1 MSKNLSSP
9 VIIIRTFEPNDMFSV
24 VKLASETLTEHY
36 QPPLF
41 NFLYETF
48 PDGFIVA
55 EKHHQLVGFI
65 AGFQTS
71 KTTGR
76 ISMLTIR
83 KNERRQGIASALLSE
98 FLTRMKEHHIRQ
110 IELEVSTP
118 NQAAVEFYKKHG
130 FIVKEKVISFY
141 QNGDDAYIMK
151 REL

>member
-1 MSKNLSSP
+1 MSKSLSSP
-9 VIIIRTFEPNDMFSV
+9 VILIRTFQANDMFSV
-24 VKLASETLTEHY
+24 VKLASETLTESY

-41 NFLYETF
+41 NFLYETC

-76 ISMLTIR
+76 ISILAIR
-83 KNERRQGIASALLSE
+83 KNERRQGIASSLLSE
-98 FLTRMKEHHIRQ
+98 FLTRMKEQHIHQ

-118 NQAAVEFYKKHG
+118 NHTAVGFYKKHG
-130 FIVKEKVISFY
+130 FMVKEKVIAFY